1 MAGAAAAAP
10 GGAGGAGGAEEERLC
25 RYCFEGGSAGELV
38 APCACRGGQKWVH
51 LSCLRRWQRM
61 ALVSQPTHPA
71 HWEDSPRHRECG
83 VCKTAFTCPPPSRHE
98 LMESFTGPEI
108 AAMIAEGCV
117 IASHERFSQQLQ
129 EQIDG
134 IGGFAAPFLSQGM
147 RDLLEEVVMERHW
160 VRGVYLIVKVEEDEG
175 VTRETIERAAHL
187 RLLREQLGSSLSLR
201 LQGDTFRLQAEG
213 SLAGAPASGE
223 GLAQAFAEL
232 EPPVDLVF
240 RTRQPGEPRNFSN
253 DHVVAVN
260 LARPVNLDRPDR
272 DLDRPGARK
281 QGLPGASEMSRL
293 VMAEAAQAEAKVP
306 DILERV
312 NLEHYMGGPCHDNMI
327 QWCVV
332 PGAGGHGQPGWVA
345 TPELSKALLLSHSRQ
360 SGPARDKDRKSGC
373 GELVAGEGV
382 RVAGLQKRPEL
393 NGEVGVAQKWLRG
406 ARRWTVRLQSG
417 LGVKVRP
424 EHLEGWG
431 GRERGTVMV
440 FWGDARWSRTQLLG
454 EIARGH
460 WGMCKANVKDV
471 LSAAEDRM
479 QGLKERLVFAP
490 ETEYTEE
497 SMRGA
502 QREMEALQRG
512 AAEVEQSVR
521 TGEAEEED
529 GLLMEDDATGGGG
542 SAGETG
548 DGGAGSLE
556 PSNVPGRAGGAGEG
570 GGTACATPD
579 DGAEP
584 RTEGSDGGSS
594 PRVGSR
600 RPRP

>member
-1 MAGAAAAAP
+1 MEPPGAP
-10 GGAGGAGGAEEERLC
+10 EGAGGAEERLC
-25 RYCFEGGSAGELV
+25 RYCFEGESAGELV

-129 EQIDG
+129 EQIDA
-134 IGGFAAPFLSQGM
+134 IGAGAGNAVGSNSPPGLMEF
-147 RDLLEEVVMERHW
+147 LEEMCSERHW
-160 VRGVYLIVKVEEDEG
+160 VRGVYLIVEVEEDEG
-175 VTRETIERAAHL
+175 VARETFERAADL
-187 RLLREQLGSSLSLR
+187 RLLRERLGSSLSLR

-223 GLAQAFAEL
+223 GLAQAFAKL
-232 EPPVDLVF
+232 EPPAELVF

-260 LARPVNLDRPDR
+260 LARPVNLDRPFPWSR
-272 DLDRPGARK
+272 HGERRGR
-281 QGLPGASEMSRL
+281 GLPGASDMTSL
-293 VMAEAAQAEAKVP
+293 VKAEAAQALAKVP
-306 DILERV
+306 DILQCV
-312 NLEHYMGGPCHDNMI
+312 NLEHYIGGPCHDSMI
-327 QWCVV
+327 QWCVL
-332 PGAGGHGQPGWVA
+332 PGAGGYGQPGWVA
-345 TPELSKALLLSHSRQ
+345 TPELSKALLLSHGRQ
-360 SGPARDKDRKSGC
+360 SGPARNKDRDSGC

-393 NGEVGVAQKWLRG
+393 NGEVGVTQKWLRG
-406 ARRWTVRLQSG
+406 AGRWTVRLQSG

-542 SAGETG
+542 GAGETG
-548 DGGAGSLE
+548 DGGAGSLN
-556 PSNVPGRAGGAGEG
+556 PGNGPGRAGGMGEG
-570 GGTACATPD
+570 RGEACTAPG

-584 RTEGSDGGSS
+584 STEGSDGGSS